1 MQTNLSRYLT
11 AFYLTILW
19 STSLFAAELD
29 ELEYITEIYPPLNY
43 VEGCVTRRGGRSFDI
58 CNGTCGPPDC
68 SQKHSGATLWLIYLP
83 PIRQQGLYFSLAKRI
98 IQ

>member
-29 ELEYITEIYPPLNY
+29 ELEYITEIYPPFNY
-43 VEGCVTRRGGRSFDI
+43 VEGGVLRGEAVDLLISATALAGHPI
-58 CNGTCGPPDC
+58 VAKNIQVQPCG
-68 SQKHSGATLWLIYLP
+68 
-83 PIRQQGLYFSLAKRI
+83 
-98 IQ
+98 